1 MYIIVGVSRVML
13 NTILIKKLNN
23 IFYKFEDES
32 KRRHAIQR
40 FFICVLMFII
50 GLIMICVNLID
61 YNGKTTIIISA
72 LMAFSGLLGQV
83 FICSK
88 NIVISEIIIAITY
101 GTMCIYF
108 IITGCN
114 SGFSILWSFMIPL
127 GNFILFGLKGGI
139 ISNTLYSL
147 FMFIVFWSPI
157 HKYIYNYPNIF
168 EKRFPVLFLSMFL
181 FSLLVE
187 WVRHG
192 DFKKLS
198 EANDKLKHKA
208 YFDELTGAPNFNR
221 FSELAKELLKEN
233 QDDEYSIMAIDIVN
247 FKIINDKYGYE
258 YGNDILI
265 SLTDE
270 LQKICGEKEIFAR
283 VNADRFVLLLRYEDK
298 NLFNVRILKINEQL
312 KNYNY
317 KYVLRYNFGIYD
329 IDNRNLDIWTLYD
342 RAVMAKEIVQKK
354 PRFADYNYYNEEIR
368 KKLLNER
375 FMEETMESAL
385 FNREFKVYYQP
396 KYNLNRNEY
405 TGAEALVR
413 WQKSDG
419 SIIPPGDF
427 IAFFE
432 KKGFITRIDMYVL
445 REVCKD
451 INKWINEGKKP
462 VKVSVNVSKIDY
474 YKATFLEDIIK
485 IIDSY
490 NIPHKYIEL
499 EMTETLAAENLQ
511 EFIEFASKCRNAGF
525 EVSMDDFGS
534 GYSSLT
540 MLKDLPIDIIKLDKS
555 MFIDN
560 ILDERFIKAKVI
572 IEHIINL
579 CKELNIEV
587 VAEGIETKEVV
598 EELRKMKCDLIQG
611 YYFGKPMELKEFEE
625 LIYKK

>member
-1 MYIIVGVSRVML
+1 MFK
-13 NTILIKKLNN
+13 TKFIKKLNN
-23 IFYKFEDES
+23 MFYKFEDEY

-40 FFICVLMFII
+40 FFICTLMFIMGI
-50 GLIMICVNLID
+50 IMAVVNVCD
-61 YNGKTTIIISA
+61 YQGENIIVIA
-72 LMAFSGLLGQV
+72 LAVAFLGFIGQV
-83 FICSK
+83 FIYNK
-88 NIVISEIIIAITY
+88 NILIAEIIIAIAY
-101 GTMCIYF
+101 GVMCIDF

-114 SGFSILWSFMIPL
+114 GGFSILWCFMIPL
-127 GNFILFGLKGGI
+127 GDFVLFGLKGGI
-139 ISNTLYSL
+139 IANVLHTV
-147 FMFIVFWSPI
+147 FIFIVFWTPVN
-157 HKYIYNYPNIF
+157 KYIYQYSNVF
-168 EKRFPVLFLSMFL
+168 RKRFPILFLSMFL

-187 WVRHG
+187 WIRHG
-192 DFKKLS
+192 DYEKLS
-198 EANDKLKHKA
+198 EANNKLKHKA

-221 FSELAKELLKEN
+221 FSEIAKNLLNEN
-233 QDDEYSIMAIDIVN
+233 TEEEYSIMAIDIVN

-270 LQKICGEKEIFAR
+270 LQKICTDKEVFAR

-298 NLFNVRILKINEQL
+298 NLFNVRVLKINEQL
-312 KNYNY
+312 KNFNY

-329 IDNRNLDIWTLYD
+329 IDNRELDIWTLYD

-354 PRFADYNYYNEEIR
+354 PHFADYNYYNEEIR

-396 KYNLNRNEY
+396 KYNLNNDKY

-427 IAFFE
+427 ISFFE

-451 INKWINEGKKP
+451 INKWISQGKEP

-474 YKATFLEDIIK
+474 YKESFLADIVK

-511 EFIEFASKCRNAGF
+511 EFIEFANKCRDAGF

-560 ILDERFIKAKVI
+560 ILDGRFIKAKVI

-579 CKELNIEV
+579 CKELSIEV
-587 VAEGIETKEVV
+587 VAEGIETEEIVD
-598 EELRKMKCDLIQG
+598 ELRKMKCDLIQG
-611 YYFGKPMELKEFEE
+611 YYFGKPMEVTEFEK
-625 LIYKK
+625 LVYKEEK

>member
-1 MYIIVGVSRVML
+1 MFKTKLV
-13 NTILIKKLNN
+13 KKLNN
-23 IFYKFEDES
+23 LFHKFEDEY

-50 GLIMICVNLID
+50 GIIMICINVCD
-61 YNGKTTIIISA
+61 YQGNDIIIIAGIVSFA
-72 LMAFSGLLGQV
+72 GLIGQI
-83 FICSK
+83 FIYNK
-88 NIVISEIIIAITY
+88 NIIVSEIIIAIAY
-101 GTMCIYF
+101 GAMCVEF
-108 IITGCN
+108 IINGSN
-114 SGFSILWSFMIPL
+114 SGFSILWCFMIPL
-127 GNFILFGLKGGI
+127 GDFVLFGLKCGI
-139 ISNTLYSL
+139 IFNVINSL
-147 FMFIVFWSPI
+147 LLFAVFWTPLN
-157 HKYIYNYPNIF
+157 KYIYQYPEVF
-168 EKRFPVLFLSMFL
+168 RRRFPVLFLSMFL

-187 WVRHG
+187 WVRH
-192 DFKKLS
+192 DDYNKLS
-198 EANDKLKHKA
+198 KANNKLKHKA

-221 FSELAKELLKEN
+221 FSEAAKDLLDEN
-233 QDDEYSIMAIDIVN
+233 KDEEYSIMAIDIVN

-270 LQKICGEKEIFAR
+270 LQKICGDKEIFAR
-283 VNADRFVLLLRYEDK
+283 VNADRFVLLLKYGDK
-298 NLFNVRILKINEQL
+298 NLFNVRVLKINEQL

-317 KYVLRYNFGIYD
+317 KYVLRYNYGIYD
-329 IDNRNLDIWTLYD
+329 IDNRELDIWTLYD

-354 PRFADYNYYNEEIR
+354 PHFVDYNYYNEEIR

-396 KYNLNRNEY
+396 KYNLNTNEY

-419 SIIPPGDF
+419 SVIPPGDF
-427 IAFFE
+427 ISFFE

-451 INKWINEGKKP
+451 INNWINEGKEP

-474 YKATFLEDIIK
+474 YKESFLSDIVK

-499 EMTETLAAENLQ
+499 EMTETLAAENLD
-511 EFIEFASKCRNAGF
+511 EFIEFANKCREAGF

-555 MFIDN
+555 MFIDD
-560 ILDERFIKAKVI
+560 ILDDRFKKAKVI

-579 CKELNIEV
+579 CKELDIEV
-587 VAEGIETKEVV
+587 VAEGIER
-598 EELRKMKCDLIQG
+598 EEIVDLLRKMKCDLIQG
-611 YYFGKPMELKEFEE
+611 YYFGKPMEVNEFQKLVYNKE
-625 LIYKK
+625 K